1 MKAYPNCPKCHTDNG
16 AKWLKEV
23 TDKPYVVCMCI
34 ECNTIYNQLIEVQGK
49 ECLII
54 KPDHIKPVQ
63 ILNEQG
69 LFMEYTLPYNRELPV
84 KTVKRTTS
92 QARINSV

>member
-1 MKAYPNCPKCHTDNG
+1 MKAHPNCPECHTDNR

-23 TDKPYVVCMCI
+23 TNKPYVTCMCI
-34 ECNTIYNQLIEVQGK
+34 ECNRIYNQLLEVQDK

-63 ILNEQG
+63 VLNTQG
-69 LFMEYTLPYNRELPV
+69 ISSGHIYSYIPGLPV
-84 KTVKRTTS
+84 KPVKHTTS
-92 QARINSV
+92 QARL